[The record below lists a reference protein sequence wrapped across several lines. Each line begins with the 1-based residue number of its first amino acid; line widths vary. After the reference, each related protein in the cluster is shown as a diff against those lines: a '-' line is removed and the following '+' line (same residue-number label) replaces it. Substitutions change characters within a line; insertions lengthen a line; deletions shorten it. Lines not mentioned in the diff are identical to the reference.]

1 MQYLDHKQETTKGNK
16 MIDLV
21 QSLMGVKLNKRGRYV
36 VGTLLFVAFLM
47 LWAFLDN
54 ATTPESCKV
63 PTEQMSQFCLDLLYP
78 N

>member
-1 MQYLDHKQETTKGNK
+1 LQYLDHKQETTKGNK